1 VSREALFQAITRF
14 QRGELSLEDL
24 QETVAAEGR
33 TAGGELGVELRSLG
47 ATLESISLGICKSD
61 RRGAA
66 LEQLEPAVRLIQT
79 KF

>member
-1 VSREALFQAITRF
+1 VSLEALLEAITRF

-24 QETVAAEGR
+24 QAIVAAENR
-33 TAGGELGVELRSLG
+33 AAGGELGVELRSLG
-47 ATLESISLGICKSD
+47 ATLESIRLGICESD